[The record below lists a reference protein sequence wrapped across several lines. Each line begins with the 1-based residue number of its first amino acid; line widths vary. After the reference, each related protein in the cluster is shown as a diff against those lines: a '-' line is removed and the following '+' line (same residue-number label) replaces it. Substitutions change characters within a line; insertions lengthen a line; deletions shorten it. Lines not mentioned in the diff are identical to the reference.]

1 MSIRSVLVASGCV
14 LALAL
19 AGCSTSIS
27 GSAEA
32 ALTPSVITAVDDTAG
47 DLALPTTSGDL
58 ALPTDAA
65 SNPIDPGD
73 LLGGLGGMTGP
84 DGKPMDP
91 ESLGELLGSL
101 GGAEGLGDLGGLSGA
116 LSPECLSIAGATM
129 ALGFLMIGPM
139 MGQPL
144 SQSDLDEALSGL
156 TDVPPELQGPVATL
170 RDAAQGAVGASPA
183 EASALFSSPEVNDA
197 MDTLSKYLDAHC
209 GGQ

>member
-32 ALTPSVITAVDDTAG
+32 AVTPSAITAVDDTTG

-73 LLGGLGGMTGP
+73 LLEGLGGMTGP
-84 DGKPMDP
+84 DGKPLDP
-91 ESLGELLGSL
+91 ESLGELLG
-101 GGAEGLGDLGGLSGA
+101 GLGGA

>member
-32 ALTPSVITAVDDTAG
+32 ALTPSAITAVDDT
-47 DLALPTTSGDL
+47 TGDL

-84 DGKPMDP
+84 DGKPLDP

>member
-32 ALTPSVITAVDDTAG
+32 AVTPSAITPVDDTTG

-73 LLGGLGGMTGP
+73 LLEGLGGMTGP
-84 DGKPMDP
+84 DGKPLDP
-91 ESLGELLGSL
+91 ESLGELLG
-101 GGAEGLGDLGGLSGA
+101 GLGGA